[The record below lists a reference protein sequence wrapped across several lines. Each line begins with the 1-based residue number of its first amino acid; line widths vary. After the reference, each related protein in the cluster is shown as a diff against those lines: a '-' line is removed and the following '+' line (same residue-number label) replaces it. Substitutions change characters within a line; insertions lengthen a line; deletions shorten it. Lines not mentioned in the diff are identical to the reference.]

1 MFQFQ
6 PSINE
11 GDFIKARIDSKS
23 TDSPVEQPE
32 NKDVVNV
39 SEDTPTDNVVNLE
52 AQANEEITEEVEGSE
67 TNEAT
72 QATETDT
79 DEDLYVEYK
88 GREINLRDVE
98 EWEQGHLRQSDYT
111 RKTQELSE
119 SRKAF
124 DDQQGSFNAQQS
136 KLNELTAQLEAVI
149 NEDTPSAETLAEW
162 REYEP
167 EKLLDYQEKQAKRK
181 ELLDSSK
188 TIAPTSNVDAVA
200 EQSKLFTANPSWMD
214 NGQQTK
220 QFTDDMAMTSAYALK
235 NGYSNEELSGLT
247 SAHHLQ
253 TLINAAK
260 YEKSKL
266 SNAAIEKKV
275 RKAPVSTRPKAQTK
289 SHITTDIA
297 AAKAKFKKTGNNSDY
312 VKLRQLER
320 QLTK

>member
-6 PSINE
+6 PSVSE
-11 GDFIKARIDSKS
+11 GDALKARIDSKS
-23 TDSPVEQPE
+23 TDSPVEQPVNE
-32 NKDVVNV
+32 EVVNV
-39 SEDTPTDNVVNLE
+39 SEDTPIDNVVNLE
-52 AQANEEITEEVEGSE
+52 ARANEEVTEEIEESG
-67 TNEAT
+67 NEEAS
-72 QATETDT
+72 QAAQLFA

-124 DDQQGSFNAQQS
+124 DDEQSVFNAQQS
-136 KLNELTAQLEAVI
+136 KLNDLTAQLEAVI
-149 NEDTPSAETLAEW
+149 NEETPSAEILAEW

-181 ELLDSSK
+181 ELLNSSK
-188 TIAPTSNVDAVA
+188 AITPTSNVDAQA
-200 EQSKLFTANPSWMD
+200 EQAKLFTANPSWMD
-214 NGQQTK
+214 NGKQTK

-260 YEKSKL
+260 HEKSKL

-320 QLTK
+320 QLNK

>member
-1 MFQFQ
+1 MFQFK
-6 PSINE
+6 PSVSE
-11 GDFIKARIDSKS
+11 QDFIKARVDSKP
-23 TDSPVEQPE
+23 TDSQEQPE
-32 NKDVVNV
+32 SRDVVNV
-39 SEDTPTDNVVNLE
+39 SEDTPINEVVETE
-52 AQANEEITEEVEGSE
+52 ARANEEVTEEIEESENEEVE
-67 TNEAT
+67 
-72 QATETDT
+72 QASQTDT

-111 RKTQELSE
+111 RKTQELSD

-124 DDQQGSFNAQQS
+124 DAQQQEFNAKYAEFDT
-136 KLNELTAQLEAVI
+136 KLAQLNAIIE
-149 NEDTPSAETLAEW
+149 EDTPSAEDLAEW

-167 EKLLDYQEKQAKRK
+167 EKLLDYQEKQARRK

-188 TIAPTSNVDAVA
+188 GFKPTSNVDAQA
-200 EQSKLFTANPSWMD
+200 EQAKLWQANPQWQD
-214 NGQQTK
+214 NGKQTK
-220 QFTDDMAMTSAYALK
+220 AFTDDMTLTQNYALK

-247 SAHHLQ
+247 SAHHFQ

-260 YEKSKL
+260 YEALSK

-297 AAKAKFKKTGNNSDY
+297 AAKAKFKKTGNNNDY

-320 QLTK
+320 QLNK